1 MSISNHQQLE
11 HAQRQIARLQSILE
25 EMRREES
32 KEAYAILS
40 KGYVE
45 QIEKIRREIDKY
57 VDSGGIE
64 HRQPVIVSENV
75 PLVK

>member
-25 EMRREES
+25 EMHREES

-45 QIEKIRREIDKY
+45 QIEKIRRERGTIPFL
-57 VDSGGIE
+57 E
-64 HRQPVIVSENV
+64 R
-75 PLVK
+75 